1 MYGVNNKGAMS
12 LLLITLLCLAS
23 SSCKGQNVDNS
34 TVKSLDLDAYLG
46 TWYEIARFDHVFE
59 KGLTH
64 AMARYT
70 LNEDGTIVVMNSGIK
85 DGKDKASKGKA
96 KVTDTP
102 GLLRVSFFGPF
113 YSDYRVM
120 LLAEDYSYALVG
132 SGSSKFLWILS
143 RTPKM
148 SGDVLDK
155 ILTEASNRGYDTDQ
169 LVWVDHS
176 R

>member
-1 MYGVNNKGAMS
+1 MS
-12 LLLITLLCLAS
+12 LFAFG
-23 SSCKGQNVDNS
+23 CKAQKVDNS
-34 TVKSLDLDAYLG
+34 TVSSLDPERFLG
-46 TWYEIARFDHVFE
+46 KWYEIARYDHVFE
-59 KGLTH
+59 RGLEF
-64 AMARYT
+64 ASAEYT
-70 LNEDGTIVVMNSGIK
+70 QMDDCSKLKVVNRGVK
-85 DGKDKASKGKA
+85 DGRLKTSTGKA
-96 KVTDTP
+96 KFTDTP